1 MQLLL
6 SVVYFLL
13 NLGFTGCTFFV
24 ALNAVHEEPV
34 VEDGKVVVGRVAN
47 MNFAVDHRY
56 VDGGRCKNLIPAF
69 LSIFEDP

>member
-1 MQLLL
+1 M
-6 SVVYFLL
+6 
-13 NLGFTGCTFFV
+13 
-24 ALNAVHEEPV
+24 NAVHEEPV
-34 VEDGKVVVGRVAN
+34 VEDGNIVVGRVAN